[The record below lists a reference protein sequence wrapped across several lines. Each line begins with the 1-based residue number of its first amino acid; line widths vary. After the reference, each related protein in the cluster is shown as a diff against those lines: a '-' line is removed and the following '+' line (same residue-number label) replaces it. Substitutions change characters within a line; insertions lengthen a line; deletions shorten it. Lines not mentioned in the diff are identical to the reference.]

1 MKIFK
6 QVMGAWLRFRGDE
19 GGNQLVEI
27 SIALPI
33 LLSLLVVTAETGR
46 LFYTNTT
53 LAKGTRLAAR
63 YLTTVPLNTDARR
76 TLYYANAR
84 NLVVYGTATPA
95 TGATPILPGLTTSKV
110 VITQLGGIPTI
121 SPQTVSVQIT
131 GVTFQPVIDLGKV
144 THVPSLSLAVALTPS
159 TTMRYL
165 VTQPLN

>member
-1 MKIFK
+1 MKISK
-6 QVMGAWLRFRGDE
+6 KVRAAWLGFRGDE
-19 GGNQLVEI
+19 RGTQLVEI

-33 LLSLLVVTAETGR
+33 LVSLLFVTAEFGR

-76 TLYYANAR
+76 TEYYAKAR
-84 NLVVYGTATPA
+84 NLVVYGTSTPA

-110 VITQLGGIPTI
+110 VITQLGGIPMV
-121 SPQTVSVQIT
+121 SPVTVSVQIS
-131 GVTFQPVIDLGKV
+131 GVTFQPAVDLGQV
-144 THVPSLSLAVALTPS
+144 TRIPSLSLAVPLSPS

>member
-1 MKIFK
+1 MKILK
-6 QVMGAWLRFRGDE
+6 ELRDACLRFGSDE
-19 GGNQLVEI
+19 RGNQLVEI

-53 LAKGTRLAAR
+53 LAKGTRLATR

-84 NLVVYGTATPA
+84 NLVVYGTAAPA
-95 TGATPILPGLTTSKV
+95 TGATPILPGLTTSNV
-110 VITQLGGIPTI
+110 VITQAGGIPTV
-121 SPQTVSVQIT
+121 SPLTVSVQIT
-131 GVTFQPVIDLGKV
+131 GVTFQPAIDLSKV
-144 THVPSLSLAVALTPS
+144 TKIPSLSLAVALTPS